1 MNRDRVLRSLM
12 PMATAALFLSG
23 TSALAA
29 PDWDIV
35 GIRLGMNPQQA
46 RAAMQVHAPKAEIT
60 ENTRQFSFDDGVKQ
74 QALPAFL
81 GSIMATV
88 GATPSRSETLEVMF
102 SAPPM
107 EQRVIRVIRT
117 VTMQDDP
124 IPMDRAMA
132 LVSQKYGTLPR
143 TLAAN
148 DGRGQISRWVETG
161 KTVCGDTAQTSADA
175 RLTPPVDNAPGGLSH
190 YEAWKRRK
198 LAPAD
203 AADCSA
209 ALVVNLVT
217 RSPRE
222 TLVTQMKFTMTD
234 PSYAIPAMR
243 ATARQIGDAQAQ
255 ARKAREASG
264 AAPKL

>member
-1 MNRDRVLRSLM
+1 MKCDLVLRSLM
-12 PMATAALFLSG
+12 PIATTALLFSG
-23 TSALAA
+23 TQAIAA

-46 RAAMQVHAPKAEIT
+46 RAALQAHAPKAEIT
-60 ENTRQFSFDDGVKQ
+60 EYTRQFSYDDVVRQ

-81 GSIMATV
+81 GSIIATQ
-88 GATPSRSETLEVMF
+88 GATPSKSETLEVMF

-132 LVSQKYGTLPR
+132 LVSQKYGTPPR
-143 TLAAN
+143 TLAAS
-148 DGRGQISRWVETG
+148 DGRGQVSRWVEAG
-161 KTVCGDTAQTSADA
+161 KTVCGDTAPTSGDA
-175 RLTPPVDNAPGGLSH
+175 RLTPPVDNAPAGLSH

-203 AADCSA
+203 AADCGA
-209 ALVVNLVT
+209 ALAVNLVT

-234 PSYAIPAMR
+234 PGYAIPAMR
-243 ATARQIGDAQAQ
+243 ATAKQIGDAQAQ
-255 ARKAREASG
+255 ARKAREGSG